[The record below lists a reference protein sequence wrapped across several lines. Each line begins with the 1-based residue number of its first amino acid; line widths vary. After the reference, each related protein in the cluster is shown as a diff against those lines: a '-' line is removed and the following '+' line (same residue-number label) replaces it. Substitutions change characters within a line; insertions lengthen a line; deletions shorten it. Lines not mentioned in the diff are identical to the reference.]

1 MIDHRIIL
9 HYLYHTTVECAARFH
24 ELKKECTIDTALLFF
39 PFTRRGYYDR
49 LNSLNASQYLQRL
62 KILTPILGRSN

>member
-9 HYLYHTTVECAARFH
+9 HYLYNNTVECAAGFY
-24 ELKKECTIDTALLFF
+24 ELKKECTIDASLLFF

-49 LNSLNASQYLQRL
+49 LNRLNASQYLQRL
-62 KILTPILGRSN
+62 KILSPILGRSN